1 MRDFSKEAEQY
12 TLAFLNDLSARFAYK
27 NLTEEEIDKA
37 WDDFV
42 EPYKKEMMGRGFT
55 ELPMIILHS
64 IVSILTEVKQ
74 SKDEAIKAIKNSVGV
89 SHFQSV
95 QDEILQEQLETPGL
109 ADFADQKNIEHHY
122 FLARLE
128 KLTEACYKDAKA
140 IVDEVLQGIAQAE
153 EDRTL
158 QGNFRETNLD
168 WAYSKR
174 YFARQHFEHLLSQCT
189 TQEAKKFLT
198 TSVRKLQ
205 K

>member
-1 MRDFSKEAEQY
+1 MKDFSKDAEQF
-12 TLAFLNDLSARFAYK
+12 TLAFLDDLSKRFAYK

-42 EPYKKEMMGRGFT
+42 EPYKKEMLSRGFT
-55 ELPMIILHS
+55 ELPMIILHC
-64 IVSILTEVKQ
+64 VTSILTEVKEPKED
-74 SKDEAIKAIKNSVGV
+74 SIKHIKKSGGI

-95 QDEILQEQLETPGL
+95 QNEILQEQLETPGL
-109 ADFADQKNIEHHY
+109 EDFADQKNIEHHY

-128 KLTEACYKDAKA
+128 KVTEACYKDAKA

-153 EDRTL
+153 ADTTL
-158 QGNFRETNLD
+158 KGNFRETNLD

-174 YFARQHFEHLLSQCT
+174 YFARQYFEHLLSQCT
-189 TQEAKKFLT
+189 TQDAKKFLT

-205 K
+205 R